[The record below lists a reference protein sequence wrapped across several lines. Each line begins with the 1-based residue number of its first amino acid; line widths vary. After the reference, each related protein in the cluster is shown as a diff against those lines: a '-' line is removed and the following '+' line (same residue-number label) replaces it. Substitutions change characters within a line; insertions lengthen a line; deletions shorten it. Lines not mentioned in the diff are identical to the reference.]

1 MPAQQLQVRF
11 IPTPVGNAEAC
22 ADRRTPRAV
31 HPHARGE
38 RCTGV
43 FWRAGRCFTE
53 QPREIA
59 LADLSADDEAAI
71 RAERQLIVT
80 DIGDDTP
87 GA

>member
-1 MPAQQLQVRF
+1 MAAKTPKTTEVAETRRGRIAVR
-11 IPTPVGNAEAC
+11 T
-22 ADRRTPRAV
+22 
-31 HPHARGE
+31 
-38 RCTGV
+38 CTGV
-43 FWRAGRCFTE
+43 FWRAGRFTE

>member
-1 MPAQQLQVRF
+1 MASTPKPKSRDDTRDDTRKGRIAVR
-11 IPTPVGNAEAC
+11 T
-22 ADRRTPRAV
+22 
-31 HPHARGE
+31 
-38 RCTGV
+38 CTGV
-43 FWRAGRCFTE
+43 FWRAGRSFTE

-59 LADLSADDEAAI
+59 LADLSVDDEAAI